1 LNCVILE
8 EVGARQLSPTLNLDP
23 EPLTKQAQRGA
34 GEQAHPFWLRVLTFA
49 FLLLVVGASSVQ
61 AIHIHGEW
69 LPQNAI
75 HAGSLPTGS
84 QAPGGEEHCPLCIAM
99 HSALPVTA
107 HVNAVLLTLVECKAV
122 QAFNRVPET
131 QWHYAMFSR
140 PPPVET
146 L

>member
-1 LNCVILE
+1 L
-8 EVGARQLSPTLNLDP
+8 
-23 EPLTKQAQRGA
+23 
-34 GEQAHPFWLRVLTFA
+34 WLRVLTFA
-49 FLLLVVGASSVQ
+49 FLLLVVGASSAQ

-75 HAGSLPTGS
+75 HAGSLPNGS

-99 HSALPVTA
+99 HSALPVAA
-107 HVNAVLLTLVECKAV
+107 HVDVLLLTVVECKVAH
-122 QAFNRVPET
+122 ALNHAPET